1 MWLTVQA
8 NAARELK
15 QAEEEENRLA
25 TMEADLAAG
34 TGGVTAEDVQ
44 AQRDKAQ
51 KERQEA
57 VEAVQKAK
65 EERAEATAGTPAQHP
80 LRHF

>member
-1 MWLTVQA
+1 
-8 NAARELK
+8 
-15 QAEEEENRLA
+15 
-25 TMEADLAAG
+25 MEADLAAG

-65 EERAEATAGTPAQHP
+65 EERAEATAGTTQPSTFAVREIIHAHA
-80 LRHF
+80 RNFT